1 MPHKPER
8 PINAPFNPTSPSS
21 KVTLCPR
28 CRSPDTQH
36 KNLAKNLGAML
47 GGVVSLIQTL
57 SIAPI
62 SQPTLKNISLSPLA
76 SLLMTALSKSAA
88 GCLTGSAIG
97 QTIDKNYLNN
107 YRCRRCNH
115 TFQHSHHPSG
125 DQHTW
130 HT

>member
-1 MPHKPER
+1 MPHKPEI

-28 CRSPDTQH
+28 CRSPDTQPKH
-36 KNLAKNLGAML
+36 LARNLGAML
-47 GGVVSLIQTL
+47 GGALSLIQTL
-57 SIAPI
+57 SNAPI
-62 SQPTLKNISLSPLA
+62 SQVPLKNIPLSPLT
-76 SLLMTALSKSAA
+76 SLLMTVLSKSAA

-97 QTIDKNYLNN
+97 QTIDEHCLNN

-115 TFQHSHHPSG
+115 TFQHSPHPSG